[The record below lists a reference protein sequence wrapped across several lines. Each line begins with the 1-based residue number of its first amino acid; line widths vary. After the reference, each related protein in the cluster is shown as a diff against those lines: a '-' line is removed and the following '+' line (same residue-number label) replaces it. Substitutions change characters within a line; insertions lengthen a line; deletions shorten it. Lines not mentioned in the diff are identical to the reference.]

1 MKNPDKYI
9 RQYFYSTLNNIEVDD
24 NTIKVYDYRV
34 PQNDDFYILMVNQSS
49 EKVQDTKCDTLAYD
63 CRITLDIV
71 TRFQGKNAGSRLLAD
86 NIKEKVMNLT
96 QNITIQNFELSNLNI
111 SYPDDLY
118 LITDTQNIFRK
129 LIIYEFKLNQN
140 G

>member
-9 RQYFYSTLNNIEVDD
+9 RDYFSTTLNGIEVDG

-34 PQNDDFYILMVNQSS
+34 PKNDNFYILMVNQSS
-49 EKVQDTKCDTLAYD
+49 EKVHDTKCDTLAYD

-71 TRFQGKNAGSRLLAD
+71 TRFQGKNSGSRLLAD